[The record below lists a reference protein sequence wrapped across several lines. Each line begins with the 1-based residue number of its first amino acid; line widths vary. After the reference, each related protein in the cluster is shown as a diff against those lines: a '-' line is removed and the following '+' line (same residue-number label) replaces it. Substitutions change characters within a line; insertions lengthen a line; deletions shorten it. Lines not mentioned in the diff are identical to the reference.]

1 MPEFVEVTD
10 ETFDEVVPEKT
21 EEQKSEA
28 KLDLWAPSS
37 IPNTLLNSKEQTDLS
52 KIEGLE
58 KPKPEFWSEVVP
70 AVYQRDD
77 SVISYFSKETIDNTF
92 ARQDYVLNI
101 DGYEEHA
108 SQFGEVFSKE
118 HEEAV
123 KRSIDRQR
131 KNSQIVDDAGALG
144 VAASIGAGFLSPT
157 SILLLPFSGG
167 VGPFVN
173 AIKTGNVLK
182 GALLASR
189 TGAIIS
195 SIDEVALHATQ
206 ETRTFGDSVFNIA
219 GATFLSGVV
228 GGSIGLYKS
237 SKIKSA
243 SKQIEDFMDLPKEG
257 ASDYLEPNVVPLTTK
272 ELEADTSISAMFG
285 DGSGGAARTSIAENK
300 IKSTRGLEKLDF
312 LNPVMEVMTSKE
324 IQTRRIGSELFD
336 NPFIFQDNAK
346 GIAKVTSVEGDIRR
360 DLMIFD
366 TKIYTFNEK
375 AFSDYT
381 GSWKDRI
388 QRKVSGGEKRLNRT
402 EFAAEFDVA
411 TRNGD
416 RSSIPQVQEL
426 AKNVRVL
433 TDALGDAAL
442 KHKVNDFLPDSPIG
456 AETWGM
462 RVWDKKAMNDEHER
476 LSDIVFKDYREGN
489 KWRDPIIDSGESFA
503 KSQLIETAGREDITK
518 RVETFKS
525 DKVKEKELISA
536 IDEERKSN
544 LLQTKKSAA
553 FEKKEIKATP
563 INKDKNRKI
572 RSDIDSIEK
581 KFPKGKE
588 TKKSISQI
596 NDLKEKIKSN
606 TKEFRKKESLD
617 AAEFGKTIA
626 GREIQSAMREEISV
640 LKKQHLVD
648 IEDLNVL
655 KKQHLEKI
663 EGLKE
668 KLKKDKRLLKDKHKK
683 SFENKKLKEI
693 KEIED
698 SLNLT
703 LKDKLSDI
711 EKKLNN
717 AVSRLRARAKS
728 KGRRIR
734 NIRKIDELETKLNS
748 DLDSI
753 KEKHLTEKKRLT
765 GKKRP
770 ELEKELTQSRKAT
783 KEKLKEANRNVM
795 DDLELRDLTL
805 KTINN
810 MKSMPDDVPIWN
822 VTQRMG
828 VGKARKYRIPDNLM
842 LDFFVQD
849 PVTNLVAYARKVTTL
864 IHLKKRGFDP
874 EGFAAKLT
882 TIKENVRLA
891 QFKQIEIIKAKFS
904 EKIKKATSKKESNA
918 LLKQEASDIAKVIRK
933 ADKIIETDI
942 NNLQNIM
949 SRIDGTAQ
957 LNKDAVVSASK
968 VLTGSVKTLNYGT
981 MLGNVV
987 ASSLSDVATPMLI
1000 NGTASVL
1007 NDSLVIFAREMTT
1020 LSKSMRKMR
1029 GDLRKRVFQE
1039 LRDIGYAKDLYDS
1052 SRMSSIM
1059 GLTESYGGSKLD
1071 VVNQGLQKYT
1081 GTLSL
1086 INWWNAKMKMFTGY
1100 LSMAKI
1106 LRLSN
1111 KAVKGDLKTKDIEFL
1126 ARFGIDDQM
1135 VKRING
1141 QFLRHGEEIK
1151 GRFASGMTDWDDME
1165 AFRSMHAAIDGFVE
1179 QTILT
1184 PRQEKPFFMDTEI
1197 GSVVFQFTNFPKAAF
1212 SKILISGVQQGDM
1225 KALSGYI
1232 SLVTMGAV
1240 TVAIKNL
1247 QSGRDMP
1254 STIEEWVKESMDK
1267 SGAVGHL
1274 MGIYDLVE
1282 RMTGIFKDIGES
1294 SDPISTH
1301 SAGRIVSGLAGPS
1314 FSFAKNAVETGIWT
1328 TNLLAHGESPTEG
1341 NLAATRR
1348 IIPFQNT
1355 LMLRNAFDLV
1365 GNVTSDLL
1373 GAKPSRKKSKSKRR
1387 NR

>member
-1 MPEFVEVTD
+1 MSMFVEATD
-10 ETFDEVVPEKT
+10 EPLGEAVPDIRKTDE
-21 EEQKSEA
+21 KST
-28 KLDLWAPSS
+28 LDLWAPSAF
-37 IPNTLLNSKEQTDLS
+37 PNTLLNSNKQSDLS

-58 KPKPEFWSEVVP
+58 KPKPEFISELIP
-70 AVYQRDD
+70 AILQKQDFIV
-77 SVISYFSKETIDNTF
+77 SYFSQETIDNTA
-92 ARQDYVLNI
+92 ARKDYVLNLK
-101 DGYEEHA
+101 GYEDFA
-108 SQFGEVFSKE
+108 GSFGDVYSLD
-118 HEEAV
+118 HEDAV

-131 KNSQIVDDAGALG
+131 ENEKIIGESGALG
-144 VAASIGAGFLSPT
+144 VASSIALGFVSPG
-157 SILLLPFSGG
+157 SLLLLPLSGG
-167 VGPFVN
+167 AGPVLN
-173 AIKTGNVLK
+173 AFKTGNVLR
-182 GALLASR
+182 GALLAAR
-189 TGAIIS
+189 TGAIVS
-195 SIDEVALHATQ
+195 TIDEVALHASQ
-206 ETRTFGDSVFNIA
+206 ETREFGESVLNIS
-219 GATFLSGVV
+219 GATFLSGVI

-243 SKQIEDFMDLPKEG
+243 SKQIEDFMELPKDG
-257 ASDYLEPNVVPLTTK
+257 ASDYLEPHVVPLTTK
-272 ELEADTSISAMFG
+272 ELETDTSISAMFG
-285 DGSGGAARTSIAENK
+285 DDSVGAARTSIAENK

-324 IQTRRIGSELFD
+324 IQTRKIGSELFD

-366 TKIYTFNEK
+366 TKLYTFNEK

-381 GSWKDRI
+381 GSWQDKI
-388 QRKVSGGEKRLNRT
+388 QRKISGGEKRLNRT

-433 TDALGDAAL
+433 TNALGDAAL

-462 RVWDKKAMNDEHER
+462 RVWDKKAMNDQHER
-476 LSDIVFKDYREGN
+476 LSDIIFKDYREGN
-489 KWRDPIIDSGESFA
+489 QWRDPIPTTGQFLKDRPFN
-503 KSQLIETAGREDITK
+503 
-518 RVETFKS
+518 
-525 DKVKEKELISA
+525 ISK
-536 IDEERKSN
+536 I
-544 LLQTKKSAA
+544 
-553 FEKKEIKATP
+553 KEIKSRLKEEIA
-563 INKDKNRKI
+563 
-572 RSDIDSIEK
+572 SIEK
-581 KFPKGKE
+581 DHINKIKIVKDKKE
-588 TKKSISQI
+588 LSSLKKS
-596 NDLKEKIKSN
+596 LKEQIK
-606 TKEFRKKESLD
+606 E
-617 AAEFGKTIA
+617 
-626 GREIQSAMREEISV
+626 
-640 LKKQHLVD
+640 LKK
-648 IEDLNVL
+648 
-655 KKQHLEKI
+655 KS
-663 EGLKE
+663 
-668 KLKKDKRLLKDKHKK
+668 KK
-683 SFENKKLKEI
+683 SEEPFN
-693 KEIED
+693 
-698 SLNLT
+698 
-703 LKDKLSDI
+703 
-711 EKKLNN
+711 
-717 AVSRLRARAKS
+717 V
-728 KGRRIR
+728 
-734 NIRKIDELETKLNS
+734 
-748 DLDSI
+748 
-753 KEKHLTEKKRLT
+753 
-765 GKKRP
+765 
-770 ELEKELTQSRKAT
+770 KA
-783 KEKLKEANRNVM
+783 M
-795 DDLELRDLTL
+795 DDLDLRDLTL

-828 VGKARKYRIPDNLM
+828 VGKARKFRIPDNLV

-849 PVTNLVAYARKVTTL
+849 PVTNLSAYARKVTTL

-882 TIKENVRLA
+882 TIKENVRLS

-904 EKIKKATSKKESNA
+904 EKIKKATSKKESDA
-918 LLKQEASDIAKVIRK
+918 LLKQEASDVAKVIRK
-933 ADKIIETDI
+933 ADKIIKTDV
-942 NNLQNIM
+942 NNLTNIM

-968 VLTGSVKTLNYGT
+968 VLTGSVKTLNYST

-987 ASSLSDVATPMLI
+987 ASSISDVATPMLI
-1000 NGTASVL
+1000 NGTASVM
-1007 NDSLVIFAREMTT
+1007 NDSLVILAREMTT
-1020 LSKSMRKMR
+1020 LSRSMRKMR
-1029 GDLRKRVFQE
+1029 GDLRKRAFQE
-1039 LRDIGYAKDLYDS
+1039 LRDIGYAKDLFDS
-1052 SRMSSIM
+1052 SRISSIM

-1100 LSMAKI
+1100 LAMARI
-1106 LRLSN
+1106 LRLSK
-1111 KAVKGDLKTKDIEFL
+1111 KAVKGDLNTKDIEFL
-1126 ARFGIDDQM
+1126 GRFHLDEPIIR
-1135 VKRING
+1135 KINE
-1141 QFLRHGEEIK
+1141 QFLIHGEEIK

-1212 SKILISGVQQGDM
+1212 SKILIAGVQQNDM

-1232 SLVTMGAV
+1232 SLVAMGAL

-1254 STIEEWVKESMDK
+1254 ATAEEWIKESIDK
-1267 SGAVGHL
+1267 SGALGHL
-1274 MGIYDLVE
+1274 FSMYDLAE

-1294 SDPISTH
+1294 SEPISTA

-1341 NLAATRR
+1341 NLSATRR
-1348 IIPFQNT
+1348 MIPFQNT
-1355 LMLRNAFDLV
+1355 LALRNAFDLV
-1365 GNVTSDLL
+1365 GNVTSDFL